1 VSRFELR
8 MGEPGFANEAV
19 QNSRFR
25 DRCRKHHRCIGAYG
39 HPQLPHDCRVSAAR
53 VSLDCRS
60 AEFSGAIRNARRQ
73 PGAMSNNDLSKVLS
87 GLKAQPYGGRSALY
101 RWLRANHR
109 RLSRRLAKDQTSW
122 TVTASEIAAVGI
134 TNTKGGP
141 PSSDSVRRVWA
152 TVCRDV
158 EADRSAKI
166 VNPKRKPPSRI
177 SPDWRPTVV
186 PPPPIRAEPA
196 PAGSSSPSAAST
208 DPRAPSRDPDMTPE
222 GQAVLDKAWEA
233 LLGADRKK
241 FGF

>member
-1 VSRFELR
+1 
-8 MGEPGFANEAV
+8 M
-19 QNSRFR
+19 
-25 DRCRKHHRCIGAYG
+25 
-39 HPQLPHDCRVSAAR
+39 
-53 VSLDCRS
+53 SLDCRS

-73 PGAMSNNDLSKVLS
+73 PGAMSNDDLSKVLS

-122 TVTASEIAAVGI
+122 AVTASEIAAVGI

-158 EADRSAKI
+158 EADSSAKI
-166 VNPKRKPPSRI
+166 ANPKRKPPSRI

-186 PPPPIRAEPA
+186 PPSPIRTAPA
-196 PAGSSSPSAAST
+196 PLAGTSPPASS

>member
-1 VSRFELR
+1 
-8 MGEPGFANEAV
+8 MTN
-19 QNSRFR
+19 
-25 DRCRKHHRCIGAYG
+25 D
-39 HPQLPHDCRVSAAR
+39 
-53 VSLDCRS
+53 
-60 AEFSGAIRNARRQ
+60 
-73 PGAMSNNDLSKVLS
+73 DLSKVLS

-109 RLSRRLAKDQTSW
+109 RLSRRLAEDQTSW

-134 TNTKGGP
+134 TNTKGAP

-158 EADRSAKI
+158 AAEKTSRVI
-166 VNPKRKPPSRI
+166 NPKKKPPSRM
-177 SPDWRPTVV
+177 PTDWRPEVV
-186 PPPPIRAEPA
+186 PPPPIRAASVPT
-196 PAGSSSPSAAST
+196 GTTSPSAST

-222 GQAVLDKAWEA
+222 GQAVLDKAWET